1 MLLEEKKNNNEFSVF
16 GFCFTSLFCFQ
27 TMDGDTSIEY
37 SSLINM
43 QTYALKVDD
52 ISERKKQR
60 LCSSIIKVIVVVKWD
75 RLRLS
80 DDDVDARGTK
90 WKYSESLGRLWDRK
104 PEQDLKIWSFMLL
117 ELLILVFL
125 EKKEH

>member
-1 MLLEEKKNNNEFSVF
+1 MLLEEKKNNEFSVF

-52 ISERKKQR
+52 ISEKKQR
-60 LCSSIIKVIVVVKWD
+60 LCSSIIKVIVVVKRD

-80 DDDVDARGTK
+80 DDERRRRAGQ
-90 WKYSESLGRLWDRK
+90 SENIQNLSTL
-104 PEQDLKIWSFMLL
+104 
-117 ELLILVFL
+117 
-125 EKKEH
+125 